1 MNNPHDLL
9 FVLFTSLVYALIEI
23 ELEGKNGWMTKI
35 PTAKVAYM
43 GGKHMTLY
51 HIYMIL
57 MITLSV
63 AYQNNMQYTINSFL
77 YSASYV
83 FLFLLLEDFLWFVFN
98 PYFTIK
104 RYKRREIWWHASQ
117 PWILGV
123 PMHNYIVGGINL
135 VISYVTGYTDI
146 AWALTNAVAFSILCT
161 LIAPYYHIFYQKTHG
176 IQIIQ

>member
-9 FVLFTSLVYALIEI
+9 FVLLTSLVYSLIEV

-35 PTAKVAYM
+35 PTAKVVYM

-63 AYQNNMQYTINSFL
+63 GYQNNMQYTIPSFL

-104 RYKRREIWWHASQ
+104 RYKKH
-117 PWILGV
+117 
-123 PMHNYIVGGINL
+123 
-135 VISYVTGYTDI
+135 
-146 AWALTNAVAFSILCT
+146 
-161 LIAPYYHIFYQKTHG
+161 
-176 IQIIQ
+176 